1 MSSGIQIE
9 NGNFARI
16 HNDISERLARTDL
29 NGSEFRCLWFL
40 LRKTYG
46 FQKKEDDISYS
57 QFSEGT
63 KLDRRNVM
71 RSLEKMVQRGIVYRR
86 ENGNNRPQTWG
97 FNKYFEQWD
106 QTSGESTTTSS
117 VESTA
122 VLAKTSGES
131 TTTSRGRFTASGES
145 TPRLAQTS
153 GQIYTSGGESTTS
166 ASGESTTTSGG
177 ELTTH
182 KRYKDIDKDN
192 TKDNSAVSSL
202 GDPLIDAAN
211 RKWQM
216 GQKGVRSSAS
226 WQAEM
231 NLRLEPAKRMPLVNA
246 VGKACGLTALMNG
259 KDEVLFQVHDA
270 ACWFYENG
278 YTTAEKVEALH
289 KVYLSD
295 EWRIKNH
302 PRPSLETFSK
312 FASAQLDELP
322 AMPEAPK
329 PAPKPFGGNSGQAQP
344 ARLRNMT
351 ILN

>member
-16 HNDISERLARTDL
+16 HNDISERLAHTDL

-71 RSLEKMVQRGIVYRR
+71 RSLEKMVQRCIIYRR

-106 QTSGESTTTSS
+106 QTGGQSTPSGGGESTTRIAQTSGQICTSSGESTTTSS
-117 VESTA
+117 
-122 VLAKTSGES
+122 GES
-131 TTTSRGRFTASGES
+131 TTTSSGES
-145 TPRLAQTS
+145 
-153 GQIYTSGGESTTS
+153 
-166 ASGESTTTSGG
+166 
-177 ELTTH
+177 TTH

-192 TKDNSAVSSL
+192 TKDNSAVPSL

-211 RKWQM
+211 RKWRM

-231 NLRLEPAKRMPLVNA
+231 NLRLEPAKRVPLVTA
-246 VGKACGLTALMNG
+246 IGKACGLTALMS
-259 KDEVLFQVHDA
+259 KDEVLCQVHDV

-295 EWRIKNH
+295 EWRRKNH
-302 PRPSLETFSK
+302 SHPNLEAFSK

-322 AMPEAPK
+322 AVPESPK
-329 PAPKPFGGNSGQAQP
+329 PPAAKVFARNGGEAPAPK
-344 ARLRNMT
+344 LRNMT
-351 ILN
+351 ILWDGKP

>member
-16 HNDISERLARTDL
+16 HNDISERLAHTDL

-71 RSLEKMVQRGIVYRR
+71 RSLEKMVQRCIIYRR

-106 QTSGESTTTSS
+106 QTSGESTTASS

-122 VLAKTSGES
+122 ILAETGGQSTPSGGGESTTRIAQTSGQICTSSGES
-131 TTTSRGRFTASGES
+131 TTTS
-145 TPRLAQTS
+145 
-153 GQIYTSGGESTTS
+153 
-166 ASGESTTTSGG
+166 SGESTTTSSG
-177 ELTTH
+177 ESTTH

-192 TKDNSAVSSL
+192 TKDNSAVPSL

-211 RKWQM
+211 RKWRM
-216 GQKGVRSSAS
+216 GQKGARSSAS

-231 NLRLEPAKRMPLVNA
+231 NLRLEPAKRVPLVTA
-246 VGKACGLTALMNG
+246 IGKACGLTALMS
-259 KDEVLFQVHDA
+259 KDEVLCQVHDV

-295 EWRIKNH
+295 EWRRKNH
-302 PRPSLETFSK
+302 SHPNLEAFSK

-322 AMPEAPK
+322 AVPESPK
-329 PAPKPFGGNSGQAQP
+329 PPAAKVFARNGGEAPAPK
-344 ARLRNMT
+344 LRNMT
-351 ILN
+351 ILWDGKP